1 MMQCLDCSAYL
12 QSQHWLCPDCGFQPS
27 SNDGR
32 LSFAPE
38 LSQASEGFPDD
49 AHDRLFPK
57 EAGYF
62 WFRARNRII
71 LWALA
76 KYFPQAKSFF
86 ELGCGNGLVLSAVGA
101 KNPAMDLSGADI
113 YDRGLHFAAK
123 RLPAVTLY
131 QMDAT
136 QIPFENHFDVIGA
149 FDVLEHIKNDTGV
162 LEQMRK
168 AVRKDC
174 GGGLILSVP
183 QHEFLWSKF
192 DERAHHVRRY
202 SAAELKS
209 KVEQAGFKVLRMTS
223 FVTFLLPLMM
233 AARFKEQHQ
242 ADENFDPE
250 AEFRIPGWL
259 NSTLEGILA
268 LERATITA
276 GASWPLGSSLLLIAQ
291 A

>member
-1 MMQCLDCSAYL
+1 M
-12 QSQHWLCPDCGFQPS
+12 PS
-27 SNDGR
+27 SNEGR
-32 LSFAPE
+32 ISFAPE
-38 LSQASEGFPDD
+38 LSLASEGFPDD

-62 WFRARNRII
+62 WFRARNQII
-71 LWALA
+71 LWALN

-101 KNPAMDLSGADI
+101 KNPQMELYGADI

-123 RLPAVTLY
+123 RLPNVTLY

-136 QIPFENHFDVIGA
+136 KIPFEDHFDVIGA

-168 AVRKDC
+168 AVRK
-174 GGGLILSVP
+174 GGGLIISVP
-183 QHEFLWSKF
+183 QHEFLWSRF
-192 DERAHHVRRY
+192 DEHACHVRRY
-202 SAAELKS
+202 SVSELTA
-209 KVEQAGFKVLRMTS
+209 KVEAAGFKVVRTTS

-233 AARFKEQHQ
+233 AARLKEQNNPQ
-242 ADENFDPE
+242 KDFDPE

-259 NSTLEGILA
+259 NKALEAVLA
-268 LERATITA
+268 VERATITS
-276 GASWPLGSSLLLIAQ
+276 GVSWPLGSSLLLIAQ